1 MASKRKLSLANG
13 VASSDPVESSSSPV
27 ESNDLVSAAEA
38 LTSLQSVSPVSAS
51 EETHPLVSKVNKLSG
66 HPIVTNA
73 VKYYESTKRNYA
85 PFNYAADIVE
95 KAAIPVVNRIGVNLN
110 TRHQQRLA
118 GEDISVKKRR
128 VAENAASDSNQQDIQ
143 SETKKRLQF
152 CLHILRLANDNITGQ
167 VNSLHAIVDEHQQE
181 QKMKEEKIKETQE
194 AAEANK
200 FVKEATP
207 EQVTETA
214 KTEIAVTVKKIIH
227 LISNFKPSS
236 LSLDNSD
243 IKSSIR
249 DIILNLPSQ
258 INGTDN
264 DKVFVFAKESLDMI
278 SKLTNVF
285 NDQLNL
291 AETWIGGEEDQEH
304 DHDLTAVNSNVGDEI
319 TSHGSTE
326 TLSNESIDSKNKS
339 IAKKPINEKHDRIT
353 IDMLTK

>member
-13 VASSDPVESSSSPV
+13 AGSFDSVESSSSPA
-27 ESNDLVSAAEA
+27 EANDLVSAAEA
-38 LTSLQSVSPVSAS
+38 LTSLQSVSPIPAS
-51 EETHPLVSKVNKLSG
+51 EETHPLVSKVNQLTG

-95 KAAIPVVNRIGVNLN
+95 KAALPVVNRIGVNLN
-110 TRHQQRLA
+110 NRHQQRLA
-118 GEDISVKKRR
+118 EEDISVKKRR
-128 VAENAASDSNQQDIQ
+128 VVENSTSGSNQQDIQ

-152 CLHILRLANDNITGQ
+152 CLHILRLANDNINCQ

-181 QKMKEEKIKETQE
+181 QKMKEEKTKESEE
-194 AAEANK
+194 AAAENK

-258 INGTDN
+258 INGSDN
-264 DKVFVFAKESLDMI
+264 DKVFIFAKESLDMI

-285 NDQLNL
+285 SDQLNL
-291 AETWIGGEEDQEH
+291 AETWIGSEENH
-304 DHDLTAVNSNVGDEI
+304 DNDLTAVNSSVGDEI

-326 TLSNESIDSKNKS
+326 TLSDESIDSKAKS
-339 IAKKPINEKHDRIT
+339 IPKEPIKEKHDRIT